1 MAYATVADVAS
12 RWGKD
17 PASFDA
23 PTTALIDARLADV
36 ERLIKR
42 RLAAAVPTRDLDA
55 EITDSTLDVDDVVQV
70 EADAVIRL
78 ARNPDGYQSE
88 TDGSYTYM
96 LSSADSDNVL
106 EILPTEWQTLGLLN
120 TGMFIIVPTPVL
132 AT

>member
-1 MAYATVADVAS
+1 MTYAAAADVAS

-17 PASFDA
+17 LASFDTA
-23 PTTALIDARLADV
+23 TTALIEARLADV
-36 ERLIKR
+36 ERLIRR

-55 EITDSTLDVDDVVQV
+55 EITDSVLDVDDVIQV

-88 TDGSYTYM
+88 SDGSYTYM
-96 LSSADSDNVL
+96 LTANADNNVL